1 MKRPPQYFE
10 SKKSNKGKSNLSFIL
25 QSLMTSFI
33 GHFHPVLVHLPIGIL
48 LLAILFEFLS
58 RREKYG
64 SLTSAVELSWLL
76 GGITAAFSCV
86 TGYILSL
93 SGEYEGDTLT
103 QHQYLGISVA
113 VVSFLAFYLK
123 KKNKIKFYG
132 ATVFATALGV
142 TITGHLGGTLTHGSD
157 YLFNFKEKKVEKKG
171 PSVFTPNFE
180 TALAYEDI
188 IQPIL
193 KEKCYACHNESKQKG
208 KLRMDSPAFL
218 MKGGEN
224 GPIFVSGK
232 PDESEMIKRILLPL
246 NHDDH
251 MPPKEKPQITTKEF
265 DLLKW
270 WIAQGA
276 DMHKSVKDLNPSP
289 NIKALFGAAA
299 VATMATVVLKD
310 LPNVEVAAPSVS
322 DIIALKKINVV
333 AIPIGNDK
341 PFLSVNFINR
351 SKITAEMLPH
361 LKALS
366 KNIAWIKLS
375 DAVLNDTIF
384 MFLKN
389 CENLTKLSLNNTQ
402 INDNDLPKLL
412 IFKHL
417 SSLSLVNT
425 KVTSRG
431 VLTLKSLP
439 QLQKIFL
446 FQTNIKPEE
455 YKNLMTLMPNVL
467 IDSGGYVVPTF
478 ATDTTE
484 LKPKPVGK

>member
-1 MKRPPQYFE
+1 
-10 SKKSNKGKSNLSFIL
+10 
-25 QSLMTSFI
+25 MTSFI

-58 RREKYG
+58 RREKFT
-64 SLTSAVELSWLL
+64 SLATAVELSWLL
-76 GGITAAFSCV
+76 GGIGAAFSCL
-86 TGYILSL
+86 TGYMLSL

-103 QHQYLGISVA
+103 QHQYLGIAVA
-113 VVSFLAFYLK
+113 TVSFLAYYLK
-123 KKNKIKFYG
+123 KKNKTKFYT

-157 YLFNFKEKKVEKKG
+157 YLFNFKEKKEEKDTAINN
-171 PSVFTPNFE
+171 PSVSAQNFE
-180 TALAYEDI
+180 TALAYQDV

-193 KEKCYACHNESKQKG
+193 KEKCYACHNKSKQKG
-208 KLRMDSPAFL
+208 KLRMDSPDFL
-218 MKGGEN
+218 LKGGEN
-224 GPIFVSGK
+224 GAIFKGGK

-276 DMHKSVKDLNPSP
+276 DMHKPVKDLNPSP

-299 VATMATVVLKD
+299 VASVANMVLKD
-310 LPNVEVAAPSVS
+310 IPDVKVGTPSVS
-322 DIIALKKINVV
+322 DIIALKKMNVV

-341 PFLSVNFINR
+341 PFLAVNFINR
-351 SKITAEMLPH
+351 PKITAEMLPH

-375 DAVLNDTIF
+375 DAVLNDTVF
-384 MFLKN
+384 TFLKD
-389 CENLTKLSLNNTQ
+389 CENLTKLTLNNT
-402 INDNDLPKLL
+402 NMDDANLSKLL

-425 KVTSRG
+425 KVTSQG
-431 VLTLKSLP
+431 VLTLKASP

-446 FQTNIKPEE
+446 FQTGIKPEE
-455 YKNLMTLMPNVL
+455 YKNLMSQLPNIL

>member
-1 MKRPPQYFE
+1 
-10 SKKSNKGKSNLSFIL
+10 
-25 QSLMTSFI
+25 MTSFI

-58 RREKYG
+58 RREKYKN
-64 SLTSAVELSWLL
+64 LTSAVELSWLL
-76 GGITAAFSCV
+76 GGVAAAFSCV
-86 TGYILSL
+86 TGYMLSL

-123 KKNKIKFYG
+123 KKKHTKIYT
-132 ATVFATALGV
+132 ATVIVTALGV
-142 TITGHLGGTLTHGSD
+142 MLTGHLGGTLTHGSD
-157 YLFNFKEKKVEKKG
+157 YLFNFKEKKEEKRDPFPKESG
-171 PSVFTPNFE
+171 FRSSTVFLSNFE
-180 TALAYEDI
+180 TALAYQDV

-193 KEKCYACHNESKQKG
+193 KEKCFACHNESKQKG

-218 MKGGEN
+218 LKGGEN
-224 GPIFVSGK
+224 GAIFVNGK

-270 WIAQGA
+270 WITQGA
-276 DMHKSVKDLNPSP
+276 DMHKAVKDLNPSP

-299 VATMATVVLKD
+299 VASVANIVLKD
-310 LPNVEVAAPSVS
+310 MPDATVEAPSVF
-322 DIIALKKINVV
+322 DIIALKKMNVV

-351 SKITAEMLPH
+351 PKITADILPH

-375 DAVLNDTIF
+375 DAVLNDTVF
-384 MFLKN
+384 SFLKN
-389 CENLTKLSLNNTQ
+389 CENLTKLSLNNTN
-402 INDNDLPKLL
+402 IDDKNLSNLL

-425 KVTSRG
+425 KVTSEG
-431 VLTLKSLP
+431 VLTLKALP
-439 QLQKIFL
+439 QLQKLFL
-446 FQTNIKPEE
+446 FQAGIKPEE
-455 YKNLMTLMPNVL
+455 YKNLMSQMPNIL
-467 IDSGGYVVPTF
+467 IDSGGYVVPTLV
-478 ATDTTE
+478 TDTTE
-484 LKPKPVGK
+484 LKPPPVVK

>member
-1 MKRPPQYFE
+1 
-10 SKKSNKGKSNLSFIL
+10 
-25 QSLMTSFI
+25 MTSFI

-58 RREKYG
+58 RREKFA
-64 SLTSAVELSWLL
+64 SLTSAVELSWLM
-76 GGITAAFSCV
+76 GGIAAAFSCV
-86 TGYILSL
+86 TGYMLSL
-93 SGEYEGDTLT
+93 SGEYEGDTLSR
-103 QHQYLGISVA
+103 HQWLGISVA
-113 VVSFLAFYLK
+113 AVSFLAFYLK
-123 KKNKIKFYG
+123 KKNNTKFYT
-132 ATVFATALGV
+132 ATVFAAALGV
-142 TITGHLGGTLTHGSD
+142 MITGHLGGTLTHGSD
-157 YLFNFKEKKVEKKG
+157 YLFNFKDKKVEKTTPMNAG
-171 PSVFTPNFE
+171 SVSAQNFE
-180 TALAYEDI
+180 SALAYQDV

-208 KLRMDSPAFL
+208 KLRMDSPEFL
-218 MKGGEN
+218 LKGGEN
-224 GPIFVSGK
+224 GAIFKGGK

-270 WIAQGA
+270 WITQGA
-276 DMHKSVKDLNPSP
+276 DMHKAVKDLNPSP

-299 VATMATVVLKD
+299 VASVANIVLKD
-310 LPNVEVAAPSVS
+310 MPDVKVSTPSVS
-322 DIIALKKINVV
+322 DIIALKKMNVV
-333 AIPIGNDK
+333 AIPIGSDK
-341 PFLSVNFINR
+341 PFLTVNFINR
-351 SKITAEMLPH
+351 PKITAEMLPH

-375 DAVLNDTIF
+375 DATLNDTVF
-384 MFLKN
+384 TFLKD
-389 CENLTKLSLNNTQ
+389 CENLTKLSLNNTN
-402 INDNDLPKLL
+402 IDDTNLSKLL

-425 KVTSRG
+425 KVTSQG
-431 VLTLKSLP
+431 VLTLKALP

-446 FQTNIKPEE
+446 FQTGIKPEE
-455 YKNLMTLMPNVL
+455 YKNLMSQMPNVL
-467 IDSGGYVVPTF
+467 IDSGGYIVPTF

>member
-1 MKRPPQYFE
+1 
-10 SKKSNKGKSNLSFIL
+10 
-25 QSLMTSFI
+25 MTSFI

-58 RREKYG
+58 RREKFA

-76 GGITAAFSCV
+76 GGIAAAFSCV
-86 TGYILSL
+86 TGYMLSL
-93 SGEYEGDTLT
+93 SGEYEGDTLSR
-103 QHQYLGISVA
+103 HQWLGISVA
-113 VVSFLAFYLK
+113 VVSFLAYYLK
-123 KKNKIKFYG
+123 KKDKIKFYT
-132 ATVFATALGV
+132 ATVFAAALGV
-142 TITGHLGGTLTHGSD
+142 MITGHLGGTLTHGSD
-157 YLFNFKEKKVEKKG
+157 YLFNFKDKKVEKAT
-171 PSVFTPNFE
+171 PSVSTQNFE
-180 TALAYEDI
+180 TALAYQDV

-208 KLRMDSPAFL
+208 KLRMDSPEFL
-218 MKGGEN
+218 LKGGEN
-224 GPIFVSGK
+224 GAIFKGGK
-232 PDESEMIKRILLPL
+232 PNESEMIKRILLPL

-270 WIAQGA
+270 WITQGA
-276 DMHKSVKDLNPSP
+276 DMHKTVKDLNPSP
-289 NIKALFGAAA
+289 NIKALFGA
-299 VATMATVVLKD
+299 VATASVANIVLKD
-310 LPNVEVAAPSVS
+310 IPDVKVGTPSVS
-322 DIIALKKINVV
+322 DIIALKKMNVV

-341 PFLSVNFINR
+341 PFLAVNFINR
-351 SKITAEMLPH
+351 PKITAEMLPH

-375 DAVLNDTIF
+375 DATLNDTVF
-384 MFLKN
+384 TFLKD
-389 CENLTKLSLNNTQ
+389 CENLTKLSLNNTN
-402 INDNDLPKLL
+402 IDDTNLSKLL
-412 IFKHL
+412 VFNHL

-425 KVTSRG
+425 KVTSQG
-431 VLTLKSLP
+431 VLTLKALP

-446 FQTNIKPEE
+446 FQTGIKPEE
-455 YKNLMTLMPNVL
+455 YKNLMSQMPNIL

>member
-1 MKRPPQYFE
+1 
-10 SKKSNKGKSNLSFIL
+10 
-25 QSLMTSFI
+25 MTSFI

-76 GGITAAFSCV
+76 GGIAAAFSCV
-86 TGYILSL
+86 TGYMLSL
-93 SGEYEGDTLT
+93 SGEYEGDTLM

-113 VVSFLAFYLK
+113 IVSFLAFYLK
-123 KKNKIKFYG
+123 KKNKTKFYT
-132 ATVFATALGV
+132 ATVFAAALGV

-157 YLFNFKEKKVEKKG
+157 YLFNFKEKKVEKTTPKNAG
-171 PSVFTPNFE
+171 SVSNQNFE
-180 TALAYEDI
+180 TALAYQDV

-208 KLRMDSPAFL
+208 KLRMDSPEFL
-218 MKGGEN
+218 LKGGEN
-224 GPIFVSGK
+224 GPIFVNRK

-270 WIAQGA
+270 WITQGA
-276 DMHKSVKDLNPSP
+276 DMHKAVKDLNPAP
-289 NIKALFGAAA
+289 NIKAFFGVAAI
-299 VATMATVVLKD
+299 ATVANIVLKD
-310 LPNVEVAAPSVS
+310 IPDVKVSTPSVS
-322 DIIALKKINVV
+322 DIIALKKMNVV
-333 AIPIGNDK
+333 AIPIGSDK
-341 PFLSVNFINR
+341 PFLAVNFINR
-351 SKITAEMLPH
+351 PKITAEMLPH

-375 DAVLNDTIF
+375 DASLNDTVF
-384 MFLKN
+384 TFLKD

-402 INDNDLPKLL
+402 INDENLSKLL
-412 IFKHL
+412 IFKYL

-425 KVTSRG
+425 KVTSQG
-431 VLTLKSLP
+431 VLTLKALP

-446 FQTNIKPEE
+446 FQTGIKPKE
-455 YKNLMTLMPNVL
+455 YKNLMSQMPNIL
-467 IDSGGYVVPTF
+467 IDSGSYVVPTF